1 MKQEVRNNKL
11 ANTSGRLRPPI
22 IAVLGHVDHGKTTLL
37 DAIRKTSVA
46 AREAGGITQSIGASV
61 VATKGGPITFID
73 TPGHAAFSKMRSQG
87 AKVADIAV
95 LVVDASGGVK
105 PQTLE
110 ALQIIR
116 EAQIPFIVCV
126 TKMDL
131 PSASLEA
138 VQGQLEKEGVS
149 FEGRG
154 GDVPLVSV
162 SAKKGIGVNELLE
175 TIILVSEVKG
185 VEGSPEANL
194 EAVVIET
201 SQSKGGPLVS
211 VIVRCGTLKVGEE
224 VFCEDKTTK
233 VKGLFDE
240 KSKPISVVLP
250 SEPAQILG
258 FEELPAVG
266 SIIRSVAEAVPFQKQ
281 ETTPQ
286 RPHYAGL
293 KEGQIPVIIK
303 AKNAGALEAIL
314 ANLPKEV
321 VVIDSGV
328 GDIYESDV
336 LRVKASSAKY
346 IFAFESKA
354 SGDVLKLATSEG
366 VKIEIFKVI
375 YELFDKLNEI
385 IKGGQVEILGKAE
398 IVASFPFDKK
408 KIAGCKLQ
416 EGKIAKSDAIILMRQ
431 DKEIG
436 RVRIVSLKKQ
446 KTEITEAKNG
456 EEFGILFEP
465 QLDFAVGDMLVS
477 VRK

>member
-1 MKQEVRNNKL
+1 MKNEKP
-11 ANTSGRLRPPI
+11 ANTTSKLRPPI

-46 AREAGGITQSIGASV
+46 AREAGGITQSIGAS
-61 VATKGGPITFID
+61 KITFTSEAGKDDSIVFID

-95 LVVDASGGVK
+95 LVVDASDGVK

-110 ALQIIR
+110 ALDAIR
-116 EAQIPFIVCV
+116 QAQIPFIVAA

-131 PSASLEA
+131 PSASLET
-138 VQGQLEKEGVS
+138 VQGQLEKEGVT

-154 GDVPLVSV
+154 GDVPVVAV
-162 SAKKGIGVNELLE
+162 SAKKGTGLNELLG

-185 VEGSPEANL
+185 VEGNPEANL

-201 SQSKGGPLVS
+201 SKDKRGPLTS
-211 VIVRCGTLKVGEE
+211 VIVRDGTLKVGEE
-224 VFCEDKTTK
+224 VFCGGKSTK
-233 VKGLFDE
+233 VRGLFDGNL
-240 KSKPISVVLP
+240 KPVKVVLP

-258 FEELPAVG
+258 FEDPPEVG
-266 SIIRSVAEAVPFQKQ
+266 NIIKSVAEAVPFQKQ
-281 ETTPQ
+281 ETIQSHPFES
-286 RPHYAGL
+286 
-293 KEGQIPVIIK
+293 EGQISIIVK
-303 AKNAGALEAIL
+303 TKNAGALTAIL
-314 ANLPKEV
+314 ANLPKEI

-336 LRVKASSAKY
+336 LRAKASNVKY

-354 SGDVLKLATSEG
+354 GSDVLKLAASEG

-375 YELFDKLNEI
+375 YELFDKLNEF

-398 IVASFPFDKK
+398 IVASFPFNRK
-408 KIAGCKLQ
+408 KIAGCKMK
-416 EGKIAKSDAIILMRQ
+416 EGKIGKTDELILMRQ

-436 RVRIVSLKKQ
+436 RLRISSLKRKKQ
-446 KTEITEAKNG
+446 EITEAKSG
-456 EEFGILFEP
+456 EEFGVLFEP
-465 QLDFAVGDMLVS
+465 QLDFVVGDMLVS